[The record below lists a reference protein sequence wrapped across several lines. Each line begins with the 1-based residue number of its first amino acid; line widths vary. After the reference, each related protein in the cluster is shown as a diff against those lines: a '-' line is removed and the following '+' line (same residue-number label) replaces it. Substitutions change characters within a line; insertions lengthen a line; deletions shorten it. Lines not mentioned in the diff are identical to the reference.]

1 MNAMTHNII
10 AFGIPSGPELMVI
23 LLVILLLF
31 GAKRLPEL
39 ARGMGKSIREF
50 KKATSEVEDDIRE
63 ALKEEPKPQP
73 KVEAKKSDKAD
84 EDKSE

>member
-1 MNAMTHNII
+1 MTHNII
-10 AFGIPSGPELMVI
+10 AFGIPSTPELLVI

-73 KVEAKKSDKAD
+73 KVEEKKSDKA
-84 EDKSE
+84 EDDSKSQ